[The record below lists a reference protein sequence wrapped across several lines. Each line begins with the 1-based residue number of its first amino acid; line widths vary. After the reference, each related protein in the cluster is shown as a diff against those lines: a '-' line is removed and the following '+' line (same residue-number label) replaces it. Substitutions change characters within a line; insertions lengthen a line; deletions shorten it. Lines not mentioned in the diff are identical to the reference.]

1 LQELSEFRHSLHE
14 AVVKQLTGGDP
25 ITVRLMCQ
33 EFFEY
38 VPTFKIFLSTNY
50 KPRIVGTEEGIW
62 RRAKLVN
69 FNAFFDEKQKDMNLP
84 RKLFAEREGV
94 MNWMI
99 EGYKEWKRIGLA
111 TPECILKDSL
121 AYRHEQDSLN
131 QFVETCE
138 TGEKFRCRPDALYE
152 AYKRWAQEQGEYV
165 LSSRKFSHAMTE
177 RGWVQK
183 VEKVGGKAVRF
194 WSGIRVSSET
204 FWGMEEEE

>member
-1 LQELSEFRHSLHE
+1 VSFPPVVGSRKWQKGRRGYGLVALQELFEFRHSLHE

-50 KPRIVGTEEGIW
+50 KPRIVGTDDGIW

-94 MNWMI
+94 VNWLI

-111 TPECILKDSL
+111 
-121 AYRHEQDSLN
+121 YRAEP
-131 QFVETCE
+131 
-138 TGEKFRCRPDALYE
+138 RPRSEFPNSFPSTKWRL
-152 AYKRWAQEQGEYV
+152 RMTT
-165 LSSRKFSHAMTE
+165 LSS
-177 RGWVQK
+177 GV
-183 VEKVGGKAVRF
+183 
-194 WSGIRVSSET
+194 
-204 FWGMEEEE
+204 